1 VKYLPENSSDGKKR
15 RQSSKPEPPELLP
28 FMVSYI
34 SCNINIKISKDVMDF
49 SYKQKKS
56 EIRKCRV
63 ASDKSNVIR
72 QVGVPPCQS
81 DYKTQVI

>member
-34 SCNINIKISKDVMDF
+34 SCNINIQISKDVMDF
-49 SYKQKKS
+49 SYKQKKVKS
-56 EIRKCRV
+56 ENAGWLATKV
-63 ASDKSNVIR
+63 M
-72 QVGVPPCQS
+72 
-81 DYKTQVI
+81 

>member
-1 VKYLPENSSDGKKR
+1 VIYLPENSSGGKKR

-34 SCNINIKISKDVMDF
+34 SCNINIQINKDVMDF
-49 SYKQKKS
+49 SYKKS

-63 ASDKSNVIR
+63 ASDKSNAVR
-72 QVGVPPCQS
+72 QPRTVR
-81 DYKTQVI
+81 TL